1 MHISEGILTGPS
13 FYITTA
19 AGAVALAFGAASMK
33 KFVKEQP
40 SRKPLLGMAGAFI
53 FLVSLVPIPAYMGT
67 CSHPCGTPLAGILL
81 GPGIGIALSALALF
95 MQALLFAHGGF
106 GSLGANVLSLGV
118 TGAVSG
124 YVIFHAGRKLG
135 MPLWAAAGLAGLLG
149 DVLVYLV
156 SGLVLGSHLAFVAPQ
171 PQYSFSQYLKVIYLA
186 YLPVQGP
193 IALGEA
199 VITGWAIHSI
209 GRQRPE
215 VLEDLGVEAKG
226 FARAALA
233 AGLLLLLLP
242 ALAARADSPA
252 PGQAAPVPPAQPA
265 AVPAAAPQA
274 QAGFTGMDEK
284 VNEAMA
290 ASGGSPA
297 RAPYLD
303 FEKMGDLWNFI
314 LLVGGGIAG
323 FVVGVNW
330 HHLFG
335 SGAASKAGDA
345 SARREA

>member
-124 YVIFHAGRKLG
+124 YVIFNVGRKMG

-193 IALGEA
+193 IALGEM
-199 VITGWAIHSI
+199 VVTGLAIHSI

-215 VLEDLGVEAKG
+215 VLEALGVIPAK
-226 FARAALA
+226 ARKVAAVLLLAIGLSLLAPAAL
-233 AGLLLLLLP
+233 
-242 ALAARADSPA
+242 RAD
-252 PGQAAPVPPAQPA
+252 VP
-265 AVPAAAPQA
+265 AAPQA
-274 QAGFTGMDEK
+274 VSAPEQAAPHKGFTGMDEA

-290 ASGGSPA
+290 NKAGA
-297 RAPYLD
+297 NAHDPYIDL
-303 FEKMGDLWNFI
+303 EKQGDVWNFV
-314 LLVGGGIAG
+314 LLMGGGIAG
-323 FVVGVNW
+323 FIVGVNW

-335 SGAASKAGDA
+335 KPASGQIDKA
-345 SARREA
+345 

>member
-193 IALGEA
+193 IALGEMVVTA
-199 VITGWAIHSI
+199 LAIHSI

-215 VLEDLGVEAKG
+215 VLEALGVIPTK
-226 FARAALA
+226 ARKAAAMLMLAIGLSLLAPAAL
-233 AGLLLLLLP
+233 
-242 ALAARADSPA
+242 RADA
-252 PGQAAPVPPAQPA
+252 L
-265 AVPAAAPQA
+265 AAPQA
-274 QAGFTGMDEK
+274 VSAQAQAAPHKGFTGMDEA

-290 ASGGSPA
+290 N
-297 RAPYLD
+297 RAGANAHDPYIDL
-303 FEKMGDLWNFI
+303 EKQGDVWNFV
-314 LLVGGGIAG
+314 LLMGGGIAG
-323 FVVGVNW
+323 FIVGINW
-330 HHLFG
+330 HQLFG
-335 SGAASKAGDA
+335 KAPASSQVDK
-345 SARREA
+345 S

>member
-95 MQALLFAHGGF
+95 LQALLFAHGGF

-124 YVIFHAGRKLG
+124 YVIFNAGRKLG

-171 PQYSFSQYLKVIYLA
+171 PQYSFGQYLRVIYLA

-193 IALGEA
+193 IALGEM
-199 VITGWAIHSI
+199 VVTGLAIHSI

-215 VLEDLGVEAKG
+215 VLEALGVIPAK
-226 FARAALA
+226 ARKVAALLLIGFSLSLLAPA
-233 AGLLLLLLP
+233 ALRAEAP
-242 ALAARADSPA
+242 AS
-252 PGQAAPVPPAQPA
+252 QPA
-265 AVPAAAPQA
+265 ASAPAAAPA
-274 QAGFTGMDEK
+274 PEHKGFTGMDEA

-290 ASGGSPA
+290 N
-297 RAPYLD
+297 RAGANAHDPYIDL
-303 FEKMGDLWNFI
+303 EKQGDVWNFV
-314 LLVGGGIAG
+314 LLMGGGIAG
-323 FVVGVNW
+323 FIVGVNW

-335 SGAASKAGDA
+335 KPAPGQVDKA
-345 SARREA
+345 

>member
-13 FYITTA
+13 FYATTA

-40 SRKPLLGMAGAFI
+40 SHKPLLGMAGAFI
-53 FLVSLVPIPAYMGT
+53 FLVSLIPIPAYMGT

-95 MQALLFAHGGF
+95 LQALLFAHGGF

-124 YVIFHAGRKLG
+124 WAIFKVGRWLG

-156 SGLVLGSHLAFVAPQ
+156 SGLVLGTHLAFVAPQ
-171 PQYSFSQYLKVIYLA
+171 PQYSFGQYLKVIYLA

-193 IALGEA
+193 IAIGEMI
-199 VITGWAIHSI
+199 VTGLAIHSI

-215 VLEDLGVEAKG
+215 VLEDLGVIPRQ
-226 FARAALA
+226 ARKVIAVLALA
-233 AGLLLLLLP
+233 AGLGLLAP
-242 ALAARADSPA
+242 AGLRAAEAPLAPQPVSAQA
-252 PGQAAPVPPAQPA
+252 QAAPHK
-265 AVPAAAPQA
+265 
-274 QAGFTGMDEK
+274 GFTGMDEA

-290 ASGGSPA
+290 NQAGA
-297 RAPYLD
+297 KAHDPYINL
-303 FEKMGDLWNFI
+303 EKQGDVWNFV
-314 LLVGGGIAG
+314 LLMGGGIAG
-323 FVVGVNW
+323 FIVGVNW

-335 SGAASKAGDA
+335 KDPKGKGLA
-345 SARREA
+345 